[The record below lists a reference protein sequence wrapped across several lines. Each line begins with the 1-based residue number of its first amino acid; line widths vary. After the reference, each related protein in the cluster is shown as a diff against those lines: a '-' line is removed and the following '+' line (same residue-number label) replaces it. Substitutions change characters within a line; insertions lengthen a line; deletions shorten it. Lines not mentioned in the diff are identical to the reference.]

1 MVVVVFTIL
10 IWLRLWYMVTS
21 WRDKG
26 RSWLCYIFTHYLDE
40 LGVRQGPCVWH
51 SGRGGFQTWGPN
63 VYEDQLRSEWGWC
76 WLLGHHV
83 SNADVP
89 WNSLLGDGEWVLQPC
104 PYQLCLL
111 PGLQMVSVSSRNGF
125 NNIWSWSRE
134 MSGRRDWWVD
144 CDIDITTG
152 GVGARCWYRQ
162 RRTGLLDVEG

>member
-1 MVVVVFTIL
+1 MTEAMVYGDIL
-10 IWLRLWYMVTS
+10 AGQGKVLTL
-21 WRDKG
+21 
-26 RSWLCYIFTHYLDE
+26 LYIYTLS
-40 LGVRQGPCVWH
+40 GWVRVRQGPCVWH

-152 GVGARCWYRQ
+152 GVGSRCWYRQ